1 MFILAL
7 WWSRISPA
15 AGVECSVDSL
25 RSAPLNHLLY
35 KLTITSPFNIPSYPG
50 RDRRNDYSLGREG
63 RRGHTA
69 RHLSNRYP
77 RRKSAGMSF
86 NRAGGTAL
94 RPWGIRFS
102 IPSYWGRRPQAAA
115 VPCGTAAA
123 GRSERAQ
130 RALSAASSQRSEA
143 VQQRSRKHGREHP
156 MRSSKRSSSDAPFG
170 AAPPIGQNRYFVQ
183 LAACLQPVFFQNQ
196 TKKKKNGKYR
206 VELCRIRAF
215 CIVFCRKFRV
225 AGIVAA

>member
-1 MFILAL
+1 MFILTL

-15 AGVECSVDSL
+15 AGGECSADSL

-35 KLTITSPFNIPSYPG
+35 NLTITSLSNIPSYPG
-50 RDRRNDYSLGREG
+50 RDCRNDYSLGREG

-69 RHLSNRYP
+69 RHPSNRNP
-77 RRKSAGMSF
+77 RCKPAGMSF

-102 IPSYWGRRPQAAA
+102 IPSDWGRRPQPAA

-130 RALSAASSQRSEA
+130 RAPSAAKPCSSAAASTAASIQCGAASA
-143 VQQRSRKHGREHP
+143 AAATLPPAQQRQLDKIDILFSWQRACSRF
-156 MRSSKRSSSDAPFG
+156 SSR
-170 AAPPIGQNRYFVQ
+170 IRQ
-183 LAACLQPVFFQNQ
+183 
-196 TKKKKNGKYR
+196 KKKKNGKYR

-215 CIVFCRKFRV
+215 WSVFVENFV
-225 AGIVAA
+225 LQEWLQL